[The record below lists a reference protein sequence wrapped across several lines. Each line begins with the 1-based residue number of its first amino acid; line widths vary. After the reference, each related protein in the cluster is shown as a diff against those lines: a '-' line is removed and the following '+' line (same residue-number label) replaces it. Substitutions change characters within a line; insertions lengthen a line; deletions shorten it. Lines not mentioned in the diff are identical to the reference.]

1 MAGRWFSRV
10 VWLGIICNLA
20 LAVPTLLA
28 PQQTMML
35 TRMPPASPLLWPQFS
50 ALLLILLSIFY
61 IPAALDFARYRIAAW
76 CTVGSRLA
84 GVIFFVGFQP
94 AAYHVLGYFDLVF
107 FVPEAV
113 LLTLAFHQL
122 VVSPSQDGSGRS
134 DVAPAR
140 ARSIDVVPGTTS
152 VDTHR

>member
-10 VWLGIICNLA
+10 VWLGIVCNLA

-28 PQQTMML
+28 PAQTMAL

-61 IPAALDFARYRIAAW
+61 IPAALDFARYRITAW

-84 GVIFFVGFQP
+84 GVVFFVGFQP
-94 AAYHVLGYFDLVF
+94 AAYHVLGYIDLVF

-113 LLTLAFHQL
+113 LLTLALRHL
-122 VVSPSQDGSGRS
+122 
-134 DVAPAR
+134 DVHDRTAAANR
-140 ARSIDVVPGTTS
+140 ALEQI
-152 VDTHR
+152 

>member
-10 VWLGIICNLA
+10 VWFGIVCNLA

-28 PQQTMML
+28 PERAMTL
-35 TRMPPASPLLWPQFS
+35 TRMPPAWPLLWPQFS

-61 IPAALDFARYRIAAW
+61 VPAALDHTRYRMTAW
-76 CTVGSRLA
+76 CTVASRLA

-94 AAYHVLGYFDLVF
+94 AAYHMLGYFDLVF

-113 LLTLAFHQL
+113 LLTLAFNQPETH
-122 VVSPSQDGSGRS
+122 DR
-134 DVAPAR
+134 AAAAR
-140 ARSIDVVPGTTS
+140 RIEAT
-152 VDTHR
+152 

>member
-10 VWLGIICNLA
+10 VWLGIVCNLA

-28 PQQTMML
+28 PEQTMTL

-61 IPAALDFARYRIAAW
+61 VPAALDFARYRITAW
-76 CTVGSRLA
+76 SAVGSRLA

-107 FVPEAV
+107 LVPEAV
-113 LLTLAFHQL
+113 LLTLAFNQL
-122 VVSPSQDGSGRS
+122 
-134 DVAPAR
+134 
-140 ARSIDVVPGTTS
+140 
-152 VDTHR
+152 DTHDRAAATNRPIRQV

>member
-20 LAVPTLLA
+20 LAVPTLVA
-28 PQQTMML
+28 PQQTMAL
-35 TRMPPASPLLWPQFS
+35 TQMPSASPLLWPQFS
-50 ALLLILLSIFY
+50 ALLLILLSVFY
-61 IPAALDFARYRIAAW
+61 IPAALDFERYRITAW

-84 GVIFFVGFQP
+84 GVVFFVGFQP

-113 LLTLAFHQL
+113 LLTLAFRQL
-122 VVSPSQDGSGRS
+122 EVHD
-134 DVAPAR
+134 R
-140 ARSIDVVPGTTS
+140 AAAANRPIQQI
-152 VDTHR
+152 